1 MVAIHNNLLV
11 NADLPPNNAD
21 NGTDATGAPT
31 DPATLAAVAGALAPQ
46 PAAGIASSSFDG
58 TKPGV
63 TGNVLNTA
71 PPALGGGHTVPVALA
86 EAMGRMQQLQN
97 GAPFRSALMRS
108 AEDGT
113 APAVPSHATVGAG
126 VNGSTPATGPA
137 PTPAASPNGLPQVQ
151 TLAATPPA
159 ATSSSSSTIN
169 LDGQSDN
176 VNVGA
181 AGEDVQTEASQIQSD
196 AASTTQR
203 LHGCSKNDDF
213 TGEDALAQRIQGMGV
228 PKDQARTLASM
239 LNPINN
245 GSDTNQSPKDQQ
257 VVALAIAAYDK
268 LNSTGNKDGAQQI
281 VKDLTDV
288 ANTNKDSVKSTAGSQ
303 AFYKAINALGNYAIG
318 ATSSSATTSLTSPG
332 SSARIVPYPIIG
344 D

>member
-1 MVAIHNNLLV
+1 
-11 NADLPPNNAD
+11 
-21 NGTDATGAPT
+21 
-31 DPATLAAVAGALAPQ
+31 
-46 PAAGIASSSFDG
+46 
-58 TKPGV
+58 
-63 TGNVLNTA
+63 
-71 PPALGGGHTVPVALA
+71 
-86 EAMGRMQQLQN
+86 
-97 GAPFRSALMRS
+97 
-108 AEDGT
+108 
-113 APAVPSHATVGAG
+113 
-126 VNGSTPATGPA
+126 
-137 PTPAASPNGLPQVQ
+137 
-151 TLAATPPA
+151 
-159 ATSSSSSTIN
+159 
-169 LDGQSDN
+169 
-176 VNVGA
+176 
-181 AGEDVQTEASQIQSD
+181 
-196 AASTTQR
+196 
-203 LHGCSKNDDF
+203 
-213 TGEDALAQRIQGMGV
+213 MGV